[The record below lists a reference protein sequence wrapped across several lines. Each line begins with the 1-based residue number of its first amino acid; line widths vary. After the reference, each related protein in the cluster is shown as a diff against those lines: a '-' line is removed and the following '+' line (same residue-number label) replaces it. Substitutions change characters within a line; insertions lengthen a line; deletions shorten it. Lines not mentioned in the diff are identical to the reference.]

1 MLKLN
6 GKLFRLTSEGTFIYD
21 IQKKYLFKKAES
33 PTSTWAWYLWKEFL
47 STEKSTYSSP
57 IFSFYTHEN
66 TRMLSWVHRK
76 ATGWNGF
83 SKNHNL
89 RKKGLFSK
97 FCFFDA
103 CFLTIHKTNPTK
115 SDENL
120 DFTGK
125 LQNFVS
131 TSIYPNKEMLQKILL
146 SDAPQSSL
154 SAQFLSALIN
164 AVRLN
169 ISKTFFIVTLP
180 PSMGSSQRVMKS
192 MSSFNTRTVPVLEH
206 IH

>member
-1 MLKLN
+1 MTYKKNIFLKKLN
-6 GKLFRLTSEGTFIYD
+6 LQPPHELDICGKNFCQLKNQPIPVQFS
-21 IQKKYLFKKAES
+21 
-33 PTSTWAWYLWKEFL
+33 L
-47 STEKSTYSSP
+47 STP
-57 IFSFYTHEN
+57 HEN
-66 TRMLSWVHRK
+66 IRMLSWVHRK

-89 RKKGLFSK
+89 RKEGLFLK

-131 TSIYPNKEMLQKILL
+131 TSIYPNKDMLQKILL

-154 SAQFLSALIN
+154 SAQFLSASIN